1 VAWEAWIALSV
12 VALLV
17 VALARNVASPD
28 ALTLLA
34 ASVFSGLRWASDRFP
49 SPREVAAALGNEG
62 LVTVATLFVVAAG
75 LTQSGASA
83 RIGASILG
91 RPRGIAEAQVRMMV
105 PVSAVSAILN
115 NTTVVATFLPVVREW
130 ARVLRLDVSRL
141 LMPLSYAA
149 VLGGTCTLIG
159 TSTNIVVQGL
169 MVDAGL
175 RPMSMF
181 TLTPIGVPI
190 LIAGILYVVL
200 ASRVLLPSRIP
211 AAERLANAR
220 EYTVEMEVER
230 GSPLDGVSIEK
241 AGLRH
246 LPGLYLAEVHRGDD
260 VEPAVGPDFVLRG
273 GDRLVFVGLVQS
285 VADLTNMRGL
295 VPVTDPDGLKL
306 DVPRS
311 DRIFCEAVVSATSPM
326 IGQSIRDGRFR
337 SRYGAAVLAVHRN
350 GELIKSKVGDIVL
363 RPGDVLLVE
372 GPPRFLE
379 EQRDRGD
386 FFLVSAVEGRRPV
399 RHDRSSTAIAILFAL
414 VVGAAFEPITQ
425 VGILPLALLAGA
437 LMIGTGCC
445 TMDQAR
451 RAIEW
456 SVLFTIAGALVV
468 AKTLESTGAAA
479 AMASALVGVAEPFGP
494 LAALAAVYLT
504 TLALTELL
512 TNNAAA
518 ALAFPVATATASQ
531 LEVNALP
538 FAVAVCVAASCGFA
552 MPTGYQTHLMV
563 YGAGGYRFSDF
574 VRMGLGLDLVCFVLA
589 MLLIPTFFP
598 F

>member
-1 VAWEAWIALSV
+1 
-12 VALLV
+12 
-17 VALARNVASPD
+17 
-28 ALTLLA
+28 
-34 ASVFSGLRWASDRFP
+34 
-49 SPREVAAALGNEG
+49 
-62 LVTVATLFVVAAG
+62 
-75 LTQSGASA
+75 
-83 RIGASILG
+83 
-91 RPRGIAEAQVRMMV
+91 
-105 PVSAVSAILN
+105 
-115 NTTVVATFLPVVREW
+115 
-130 ARVLRLDVSRL
+130 
-141 LMPLSYAA
+141 
-149 VLGGTCTLIG
+149 
-159 TSTNIVVQGL
+159 
-169 MVDAGL
+169 
-175 RPMSMF
+175 
-181 TLTPIGVPI
+181 
-190 LIAGILYVVL
+190 
-200 ASRVLLPSRIP
+200 
-211 AAERLANAR
+211 
-220 EYTVEMEVER
+220 
-230 GSPLDGVSIEK
+230 
-241 AGLRH
+241 
-246 LPGLYLAEVHRGDD
+246 
-260 VEPAVGPDFVLRG
+260 
-273 GDRLVFVGLVQS
+273 

-437 LMIGTGCC
+437 LMIATGCC